1 MQLSVIHSFDYFTG
15 GKIML
20 HTGACR
26 SALGFRKL
34 GRKGRAEDIWCLSDI
49 KSSVLEA
56 YDPLSC
62 ALLAILL
69 AGNATTILIR

>member
-1 MQLSVIHSFDYFTG
+1 
-15 GKIML
+15 ML